1 MSTTEHEQQ
10 QRRGQEI
17 AQRQMNAPI
26 PLHNNVISPDKWT
39 TFGRI
44 AYAVAKTDFV
54 PKDLR
59 GKPEAVM
66 ACLLY
71 GDSLGLHPS
80 VALTDIYIVDGKPGV
95 SGALMLAKI
104 REAGHRVKFKWVLD
118 EQGDRIGST
127 AYGQRIVRKTVG
139 RRIVEEVEDEDEWTY
154 TLEDAT
160 AAGLYPNSSP
170 KAAWTKTPMV
180 MCRWRAL
187 AQLARFLWPDLF
199 RGGSVYL
206 PDEAEEAADANRRN
220 RNGAQ
225 TQAAASED
233 GGIEYG
239 DDPALAAWLVALF
252 AAANEIEDGVWLPKK
267 VRLALKG
274 KEQSERETLA
284 GEVVAWIEERNG
296 IVPSRPEPEEEIE
309 DAVVVDPSAVSDD
322 PGPHLNGW
330 EGEGDGGEDGSSEV
344 TAVD

>member
-1 MSTTEHEQQ
+1 MSTTEHE

-26 PLHNNVISPDKWT
+26 PLHNRVISPDTWT

-44 AYAVAKTDFV
+44 AYAVAKTEFV

-59 GKPEAVM
+59 GRPEAVM

-104 REAGHRVKFKWVLD
+104 REAGHKVKFKWVLD
-118 EQGDRIGST
+118 DRGDRVGAT
-127 AYGQRIVRKTVG
+127 AYGQRIVRRTVG
-139 RRIVEEVEDEDEWTY
+139 RKVVEEVEDEDEWTY
-154 TLEDAT
+154 TLEDAKV
-160 AAGLYPNSSP
+160 AGLYPNSNA
-170 KAAWTKTPMV
+170 KAAWMKTPMV

-187 AQLARFLWPDLF
+187 AQLTRFLWPDLF
-199 RGGSVYL
+199 RGGSIYL
-206 PDEAEEAADANRRN
+206 PDEAEEAADTNRRN

-225 TQAAASED
+225 STAAD

-239 DDPALAAWLVALF
+239 DDPSLAAWLVALF
-252 AAANEIEDGVWLPKK
+252 AAANEIEEGVWLPKK
-267 VRLALKG
+267 VAMALKG
-274 KEQSERETLA
+274 KTQDERETVA
-284 GEVVAWIEERNG
+284 SEIVAWIEERNG
-296 IVPSRPEPEEEIE
+296 IVPNRPEDENIE
-309 DAVVVDPSAVSDD
+309 DAEIVNMNGASDD
-322 PGPHLNGW
+322 PGLHLNG
-330 EGEGDGGEDGSSEV
+330 EPSDSGDGEDGTHEA
-344 TAVD
+344 TTVD